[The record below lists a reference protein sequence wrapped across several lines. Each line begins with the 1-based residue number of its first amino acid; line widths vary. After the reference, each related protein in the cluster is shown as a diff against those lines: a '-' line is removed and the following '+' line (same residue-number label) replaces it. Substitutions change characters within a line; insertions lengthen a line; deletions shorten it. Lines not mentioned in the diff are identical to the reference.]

1 MVETASPVGRSA
13 MSVAATS
20 RTFRALR
27 RAAFRAD
34 GGGRSDAEL
43 LDAFL
48 RDRDELA
55 IEALIRRHGPLELGV
70 CRRLLGNPHDAAD
83 AFQVVFLVLVQKSG
97 SIRSRRAL
105 GPWLYAVAYRTS
117 LKARA
122 RRQRRQRR
130 ETSMASVPERGIEMA
145 MPADDVLA
153 LLDEELNALPTTY
166 RDAV

>member
-1 MVETASPVGRSA
+1 

-27 RAAFRAD
+27 RAAFGSD

-55 IEALIRRHGPLELGV
+55 IEALIRRHGPLVLGV

-97 SIRSRRAL
+97 SIRSRRDAGL
-105 GPWLYAVAYRTS
+105 LFPSFCLSGGTFGGGGGGGEASSVSSTHFPRRTTDVRSAYEVTVKTLPCPNKPCRAGSVTCIRLKWLPYTS
-117 LKARA
+117 G
-122 RRQRRQRR
+122 
-130 ETSMASVPERGIEMA
+130 TP
-145 MPADDVLA
+145 
-153 LLDEELNALPTTY
+153 
-166 RDAV
+166 